1 MLKGSREA
9 NPYSSPCTPQI
20 HIYIYTYANLYLC
33 VYIYVTRMSATWRVR
48 ASSASSNPG
57 LAGRLERPGRGGTV
71 FASGTDPQKCGGL
84 GLRPWRVQKP
94 RHHTFVQSGYL
105 VPASSPVKPKPLS
118 DFSSCCVNLRFVNE
132 VQCDDMRSKTLL
144 LPLSRFAT
152 GSRTRFPCLPTDP
165 DCRLRCWTFCN
176 CPLAQTGNLLYGP
189 LNNPLTTVMS
199 KRREEIVSTHR
210 LTWYSPK

>member
-1 MLKGSREA
+1 MLKGSGEA
-9 NPYSSPCTPQI
+9 HPYRSPCTPQI
-20 HIYIYTYANLYLC
+20 YIYIYADLYLC
-33 VYIYVTRMSATWRVR
+33 VYIYIYITRMSATWRVR

-71 FASGTDPQKCGGL
+71 FASGNTDPKKCRGL

-94 RHHTFVQSGYL
+94 RYHTFVQSGHL
-105 VPASSPVKPKPLS
+105 VPVSSLS
-118 DFSSCCVNLRFVNE
+118 DFRICCVNLRFVNE

-165 DCRLRCWTFCN
+165 DWGSAAGRSATVLLR
-176 CPLAQTGNLLYGP
+176 
-189 LNNPLTTVMS
+189 
-199 KRREEIVSTHR
+199 KRETC
-210 LTWYSPK
+210 YMAP